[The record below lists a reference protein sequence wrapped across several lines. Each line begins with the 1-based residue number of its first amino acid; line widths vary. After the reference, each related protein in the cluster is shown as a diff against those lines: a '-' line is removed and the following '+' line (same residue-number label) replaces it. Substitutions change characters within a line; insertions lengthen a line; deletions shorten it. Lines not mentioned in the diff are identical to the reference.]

1 MTEPKIRDILVGL
14 YTKQES
20 KFFNEHYTF
29 TISTR
34 KEVTKSKPKFYLLFK
49 ERKERKYRYFSS
61 LYPTKTEKVYSAE
74 HKGIAYHIK
83 GYKSNV
89 IEIATVCR

>member
-29 TISTR
+29 TIATR
-34 KEVTKSKPKFYLLFK
+34 KEVTKSKPKYYLLYK
-49 ERKERKYRYFSS
+49 GRKERKYRYFSS
-61 LYPTKTEKVYSAE
+61 LYPTQTPKVYSAE
-74 HKGIAYHIK
+74 YNGVGYQFK
-83 GYKSNV
+83 GYKSNIV
-89 IEIATVCR
+89 EVTAI